1 MSNSNTTTSDK
12 KSSNKTVIAL
22 RWIISLSILFVILSV
37 WGIRPISKAFYTR
50 HIAIE
55 VTDKGVKNNKYM
67 VYGKTVDPEHL
78 VKSYEITDTPLI
90 GRFNSSDLYAEI
102 EVGKTYE
109 FIVGG
114 NRVPFMSWY
123 PDIYSATEIQV
134 LDEET
139 EAEVS

>member
-1 MSNSNTTTSDK
+1 
-12 KSSNKTVIAL
+12 
-22 RWIISLSILFVILSV
+22 
-37 WGIRPISKAFYTR
+37 
-50 HIAIE
+50 
-55 VTDKGVKNNKYM
+55 M